1 MEDSLAPYTWTGR
14 LCDLAVQLSTVL
26 QTTKPELQE
35 PALLVFTADHGFV
48 ESEEVDIGA
57 MLSATSLISRSA
69 KDAGLALRIV
79 DAGLR
84 APMDNMVDYW
94 IYRGTQFLPRKIQ
107 PGTKNVIHEA
117 AMTTSEC
124 HAAIAAGAS
133 FIEQRYY
140 AGSNA
145 VALAG
150 TGSGSLQAA
159 RMLVAVLNNQ
169 PLIRY
174 VPTAEKRLVINKQ
187 MQRAINRHPLSHD
200 VITNLTLYGGFET
213 AMLTGAILQA
223 AQRQMFVL
231 LDGTPAIAA
240 YTAAHLMHPEVK
252 HYVCVAAHYNEPAF
266 DRAQLPFVIDQV
278 LHDGRGVGA
287 AFAFPMVKQA
297 SRLLNS

>member
-1 MEDSLAPYTWTGR
+1 M
-14 LCDLAVQLSTVL
+14 AVQLSTVF

-35 PALLVFTADHGFV
+35 PALLVFAADHGFMD
-48 ESEEVDIGA
+48 SEEVDSGA
-57 MLSATSLISRSA
+57 MLSAQSLISRSA

-94 IYRGTQFLPRKIQ
+94 IHRGTQFLPRKIQ
-107 PGTKNVIHEA
+107 AGTRNVIHEA

-133 FIEQRYY
+133 LVEQRYY
-140 AGSNA
+140 AGSNT

-150 TGSGSLQAA
+150 TGSGSLQAS
-159 RMLVAVLNNQ
+159 RLLIAVLNDQ
-169 PLIRY
+169 PIIRF
-174 VPTAEKRLVINKQ
+174 VSTAEKRLPINKQ

-200 VITNLTLYGGFET
+200 VVTNLTLYGGYET

-223 AQRQMFVL
+223 AQRQMFIL
-231 LDGTPAIAA
+231 LDGLPALAA
-240 YTAAHLMHPEVK
+240 YTAAYLLHPEVI
-252 HYVCVAAHYNEPAF
+252 HYVRLSALYNEPAF
-266 DRAQLPFVIDQV
+266 ERSSLPFIIDNV

-287 AFAFPMVKQA
+287 AFAFSMVKQA
-297 SRLLNS
+297 SRLL